1 MHDNSHMVI
10 HISTDVSQECSSK
23 NRHETE
29 GNTSVVHVRICMSV
43 RYPASQHDVIPDRD
57 IAVYTRQVQDL
68 IDQGGAS

>member
-1 MHDNSHMVI
+1 
-10 HISTDVSQECSSK
+10 
-23 NRHETE
+23 
-29 GNTSVVHVRICMSV
+29 MSV